1 MAAFKNDSN
10 GTWYAMFRYTD
21 WKGERKQK
29 CKRGF
34 TTKKEALNWERE
46 FLRQKQADVDMTFDS
61 FTELYEKDVRPKLKE
76 NTWLSKTD

>member
-1 MAAFKNDSN
+1 MAAFKTESN

-34 TTKKEALNWERE
+34 STKRDALDYEQE
-46 FLRQKQADVDMTFDS
+46 FLRQTRADLDMTFKS
-61 FTELYEKDVRPKLKE
+61 FVTVYIQTRRAPA
-76 NTWLSKTD
+76 